1 LARPDKAAQALTPP
15 NDHELIRRPI
25 QRPIAMLCSDENLQ
39 SLLATLRT
47 DEGAALARASALIEG
62 FPDDARL
69 HFLRGS
75 MLIGAGRHIEAH
87 GALSRAVELAPDFH
101 IARFQLGFFELTS
114 GEPARAVQTWGPL
127 EALPP
132 THYLKLFVIGLGHLI
147 RDEFGPAVAHL
158 EEGMRANDENAALNR
173 DMQLLIDQCAPLM
186 TKSGTALP
194 PSPETSQIPA
204 TDEKADSATSF
215 ILRQLT
221 GKRR

>member
-1 LARPDKAAQALTPP
+1 
-15 NDHELIRRPI
+15 
-25 QRPIAMLCSDENLQ
+25 MLCSDEELQ
-39 SLLATLRT
+39 SLLDTLRT

-87 GALSRAVELAPDFH
+87 GALSRAVELAPEFH

-114 GEPARAVQTWGPL
+114 GEAARAVQTWGPL
-127 EALPP
+127 EALSR
-132 THYLKLFVIGLGHLI
+132 THYLRLFVIGLGHLI
-147 RDEFGPAVAHL
+147 RDEFALAVAHL
-158 EEGMRANDENAALNR
+158 EEGMRANDENPALNR

-186 TKSGTALP
+186 TQSGSAA
-194 PSPETSQIPA
+194 SPGPEPVPLLASG
-204 TDEKADSATSF
+204 EKAESATSF

>member
-1 LARPDKAAQALTPP
+1 
-15 NDHELIRRPI
+15 
-25 QRPIAMLCSDENLQ
+25 MLCSDEELQ
-39 SLLATLRT
+39 SLLDTLRT

-87 GALSRAVELAPDFH
+87 GALSRAVELAPEFH

-114 GEPARAVQTWGPL
+114 GEATRAVQTWGPL
-127 EALPP
+127 EALPQA
-132 THYLKLFVIGLGHLI
+132 HYLNLFVIGLGHLI
-147 RDEFGPAVAHL
+147 RDEFAPAVAHL
-158 EEGMRANDENAALNR
+158 EEGMRANDENPALNR

-186 TKSGTALP
+186 KQSVQAVPL
-194 PSPETSQIPA
+194 SPEPA
-204 TDEKADSATSF
+204 PVPASEEKAESATSF